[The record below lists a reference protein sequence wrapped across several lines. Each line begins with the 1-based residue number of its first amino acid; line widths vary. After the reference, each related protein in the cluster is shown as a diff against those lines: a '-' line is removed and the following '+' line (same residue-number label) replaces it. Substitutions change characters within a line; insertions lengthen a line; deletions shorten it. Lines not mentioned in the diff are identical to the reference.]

1 MHRGLCLFF
10 SVVILITA
18 FAPPGLARQ
27 HEPYMRARVSL
38 ERPDDLARLGTLGLD
53 VIRVE
58 RGSYL
63 EFVGHPQEIE
73 TLQTLGFEIEVLI
86 EDIEEHY
93 AQRRKGDNFGDLYTY
108 SEMIDQLDAIHTAYP
123 NITTARDS
131 IGTTH
136 GGRALWAI
144 KVSDNPDVQ
153 EDEPEVLFDA
163 LHHAREPITVSVVLN
178 TLNHLCANYGTD
190 PEITFLVD
198 NRQIWFIPIVNPDGY
213 IYNENNYPT
222 GGGMWRKNRR
232 NNGGGV
238 YGVDNNRNY
247 TYEWGGSGSST
258 NPSADDY
265 RGPSAGS
272 EPENQAMMGFI
283 ESHQFVTQNSYH
295 SVVGC
300 ILIPWGYTSSSC
312 PDDSLY
318 RAMGAEMAR
327 DSGYPV
333 GTAYD
338 ILVYLASGGTF
349 DWSYG
354 DTLAKPRIYAFSTE
368 VGGSDWWPMDSEIP
382 GLVQENLHS
391 DLYLIKIAGAYPA
404 YAGHTIA
411 DKKGPGQ
418 VDPGESVQMTVTLEN
433 GSPVAD
439 AQGVDVILATDDAY
453 VQLGD
458 AQSLYGDIPAGSSG
472 DNASDPFTF
481 SVEAGCPQ
489 GHQITF
495 LLEIAYDGG
504 ALVLSEEFHVTV
516 GQPDYLYANDFETAS
531 DWTEDPS
538 HSAGT
543 GDFVRID
550 PNATSHQ
557 PGDDATPDPGIYAW
571 ITAQNSSDGV
581 DDVDGGIAATRSP
594 VIDLSAAGGAHLSM
608 MYFHGQRDA
617 GDDPGGDFFRIDVSN
632 DGGSTYPV
640 NLVSFGDETV
650 APTWRSLEL
659 DLQDSLAL
667 TDQMRLRVQA
677 SDGTSTGDLVEGG
690 VDDVF
695 ITSGTANTPPPV
707 PVLSLPGAGDT
718 VGTSVPSLAVTNVT
732 DPDGDAVTYGFRVY
746 GNALLTD
753 LVAAAD
759 GIVEGTGT
767 TSWPVSPPLPAE
779 GTYWWRAYADDGT
792 EWGPFSAPRSFQYT
806 SSGPPAPAGLW
817 AQRSGNCIALT
828 WTPVAEAVGYVVY
841 RDSLAG
847 FLPGPEDSVAA
858 TSDTTW
864 MDCDGMGEAYYLVR
878 AVDAG
883 GQKSVASGQVGQF
896 NRELE
901 VQE

>member
-1 MHRGLCLFF
+1 MHRSLSIGLFVTL
-10 SVVILITA
+10 ILLILSSA
-18 FAPPGLARQ
+18 ALPREHQ
-27 HEPYMRARVSL
+27 PYI
-38 ERPDDLARLGTLGLD
+38 LARLSLRAEDTAARLQTWHLD
-53 VIRVE
+53 VVRGEKGRWLELVTNADQVSRLREAGYRV
-58 RGSYL
+58 
-63 EFVGHPQEIE
+63 
-73 TLQTLGFEIEVLI
+73 EVLI

-93 AQRRKGDNFGDLYTY
+93 AQKRKGDNFGDLYTY
-108 SEMIDQLDAIHTAYP
+108 SEMIDELDAIHAAYP
-123 NITTARDS
+123 DITTARDS

-136 GGRALWAI
+136 EGRALWAI
-144 KVSDNPDVQ
+144 KVSDNPEVQ
-153 EDEPEVLFDA
+153 ENEPEVLLDA

-198 NRQIWFIPIVNPDGY
+198 NRQIWFVPIVNPDGY
-213 IYNENNYPT
+213 IYNETNYPN

-232 NNGGGV
+232 NNGGGA
-238 YGVDNNRNY
+238 YGVDPNRNY
-247 TYEWGGSGSST
+247 PYEWGGAGSSGDPFDET
-258 NPSADDY
+258 Y

-272 EPENQAMMGFI
+272 EPEIQAMMSFI

-300 ILIPWGYTSSSC
+300 ILIPWGYTSSYC

-318 RAMGAEMAR
+318 RALGDEMAR

-338 ILVYLASGGTF
+338 ILAYLASGGTF

-418 VDPGESVQMTVTLEN
+418 VDPGESVLMTVTLEN
-433 GSPVAD
+433 GSPVSD
-439 AQGVDVILATDDAY
+439 AHGVSVVLSTDDAY

-458 AQSLYGDIPAGSSG
+458 AQSAYGDIAAGASA
-472 DNASDPFTF
+472 DNGADPFAF
-481 SVEAGCPQ
+481 SVAAGCPQ
-489 GHQITF
+489 GHTIEF
-495 LLEIAYDGG
+495 DLEISFSGG
-504 ALVLSEEFHVTV
+504 ALILTESFQVLV
-516 GQPDYLYANDFETAS
+516 GQPTYLYANDFESSS

-538 HSAGT
+538 HSAST
-543 GDFVRID
+543 GAFVRID
-550 PNATSHQ
+550 PNATTRQ

-581 DDVDGGIAATRSP
+581 DDVDNGVAATRSP
-594 VIDLSAAGGAHLSM
+594 IIDLSGTSGAHLSM
-608 MYFHGQRDA
+608 KYFHGQRDA

-632 DGGSTYPV
+632 DGGGTYPV

-650 APTWRSLEL
+650 APTWRSLEV

-667 TDQMRLRVQA
+667 TGQMRIRVQA
-677 SDGTSTGDLVEGG
+677 SDGTFAGDLVEGG

-695 ITSGTANTPPPV
+695 INTGIANTPPPA
-707 PVLSLPGAGDT
+707 PALSLPSGGDT
-718 VGTSVPSLAVTNVT
+718 VGTSSPSLVAGNVI
-732 DPDGDAVTYGFRVY
+732 DPDGDPVTYGFRVY
-746 GNALLTD
+746 GDILLTD
-753 LVAAAD
+753 LVATVD
-759 GIVEGTGT
+759 GVAEGSGT
-767 TSWPVSPPLPAE
+767 TGWAVSPPLPSE
-779 GTYWWRAYADDGT
+779 GTYWWRAYAADLT
-792 EWGPFSAPRSFQYT
+792 ERGPFSTSRSFHYT
-806 SSGPPAPAGLW
+806 SSGPSPPADLW
-817 AQRSGNCIALT
+817 ARTAGNGVALI
-828 WTPVAEAVGYVVY
+828 WTTVTEAVGYVVY
-841 RDSLAG
+841 RDSVAG
-847 FLPGPEDSVAA
+847 FDPGPEDSLGYS
-858 TSDTTW
+858 TDTVFV
-864 MDCDGMGEAYYLVR
+864 DEDAFGQGYYVIR

-883 GQKSVASGQVGQF
+883 GGKSEDSARVGRF
-896 NRELE
+896 GKTLTKGE
-901 VQE
+901 